1 MVKKTR
7 RKEDA
12 TKRVFRFTL
21 SNRGL
26 SILQQRKKIKKEPKF
41 IETDKIVNLETL
53 LSEKVYLH
61 YKEHVKNP
69 IPKASFYAL
78 IKRYFKQLADH
89 LLENE
94 AGVFIKNFGYF
105 CIIRHTKKR
114 VVCNYRYIYT
124 TGHTYYATFIPIRKD
139 TALQQWT
146 MDRTFS
152 KGFVTKK
159 MASRLKRGKKYKTA
173 YIVLQN
179 LYGRTEAYV
188 RERDDNNK

>member
-1 MVKKTR
+1 MARKIR
-7 RKEDA
+7 RKED
-12 TKRVFRFTL
+12 TVKRVFRFTP
-21 SNRGL
+21 SNKGL
-26 SILQQRKKIKKEPKF
+26 PIRQQNKKRKIEPVF
-41 IETDKIVNLETL
+41 IETDKYVNLETL
-53 LSEKVYLH
+53 LSQRVYLY
-61 YKEHVKNP
+61 YKSKVKKP
-69 IPKASFYAL
+69 IYKRDFYAL

-105 CIIRHTKKR
+105 CIIRHPKKR
-114 VVCNYRYIYT
+114 VVGKYMSIHT
-124 TGHTYYATFIPIRKD
+124 TGHTYFVTFIPIRKD

-152 KGFVTKK
+152 KGFVTRK
-159 MASRLKRGKKYKTA
+159 MSTKLRRGKKYKTA

-188 RERDDNNK
+188 TKKDDNDK